1 MRGRKPDTRIIE
13 FESKTIRACPV
24 YLRKCAD
31 GKFEAFMLGSCWTL
45 ESDLFKV
52 DTSNSWRIPAEFAYQ
67 TFVPIS
73 NGGGILPE
81 DMKEATGVLLKAY
94 TEKNGN
100 ERIKDVIE
108 ALSELLRPADVSTR

>member
-1 MRGRKPDTRIIE
+1 MRGRKTDTRIIE
-13 FESKTIRACPV
+13 FETKTVRACPV
-24 YLRKCAD
+24 YLRKCID

-52 DTSNSWRIPAEFAYQ
+52 DTSNSWHIPAELAYQ

-73 NGGGILPE
+73 NGGILPE
-81 DMKEATGVLLKAY
+81 DIKEATGVLLKVY

-100 ERIKDVIE
+100 KRIKDVIE